1 VFPALNQRLPIGVFD
16 SGLGG
21 LTVLAE
27 LQSRLPHEDFIYLG
41 DVARLPYGTKS
52 GAAVQRYAQRC
63 VDFLQAQP
71 VKAIVI
77 ACNTATAVA
86 LEPLRETT
94 SLPIYGVISAGTAA
108 GLAAT
113 RNGRVLVL
121 ATESTVKSEAY
132 LKAFHRSSPVAQIEQ
147 VACPLLVPLAETG
160 WFDHPITRDVVRAY
174 LSQVKEKGYDTIVLG
189 CTHYPL
195 LLPSLQAELE
205 PGTQLVHSG
214 EALAQEVESE
224 LKRLSLSNNETRTGT
239 IRFFTTDPVSSHL
252 PIVSSLFGTTAEF
265 ELVDI

>member
-1 VFPALNQRLPIGVFD
+1 
-16 SGLGG
+16 
-21 LTVLAE
+21 
-27 LQSRLPHEDFIYLG
+27 LG

-63 VDFLQAQP
+63 VDFLLGQP

-86 LEPLRETT
+86 LDPLRETT
-94 SLPIYGVISAGTAA
+94 TLPIYGVISAGAAA

-132 LKAFHRSSPVAQIEQ
+132 LKAFHRAGETVRVEQ

-195 LLPSLQAELE
+195 LLPSIQAELE
-205 PGTQLVHSG
+205 PGVQLVHSG

-224 LKRLSLSNNETRTGT
+224 LKRLSLSKNETRTGT
-239 IRFFTTDPVSSHL
+239 LRLFTTDPVSSHL
-252 PIVSSLFGTTAEF
+252 PIVSTLFGKTAEF